1 MMSRYLSTH
10 RLPICM
16 ARIITCWAVILFIQL
31 PTLSAQTLY
40 QKKKAEIDEQ
50 QAQTRSVIQSIDQ
63 RISTSLS
70 ALDQTTRQY
79 DEMFKTYQQLTI
91 LLSLQNQ
98 KITEI
103 EKEIFQNN
111 REILLIEQNLR
122 QLRNELERLLNEYR
136 STLRALYKRGDI
148 STLALLLTS
157 ESINQVLV
165 RSYYL
170 RKYDA
175 FRKQQV
181 EDIETTREQLNA
193 SLEDYQEAKESSQGL
208 LAQLE
213 AEKVQLRSKE
223 TRLQKQV
230 ELLRRDRA
238 LLENQIREF
247 RNEQS
252 ELNTLLTDLSRQ
264 EDDLRKAEEERQKML
279 ALARQIGNERN
290 RIPSEASSGPAVAVA
305 EERAVTARSAD
316 APALDLS
323 NFSSSF
329 RSAKGSLPWPVEK
342 GVITTKFGVQVHP
355 VFNTR
360 VQNLG
365 VDISAV
371 AGSAVRVVNDGVVY
385 AIQPMQGYGDV
396 VFVNH
401 GDYKT
406 AYGNLSSVLVSRN
419 QVIRR
424 GDLIGLSGTQE
435 SVRGE
440 VVFFLVRDGT
450 QNVNPVGWLSPSA
463 K

>member
-1 MMSRYLSTH
+1 MTFDFLNMN
-10 RLPICM
+10 RLPFPLWREM
-16 ARIITCWAVILFIQL
+16 IIGILFIFMCI

-40 QKKKAEIDEQ
+40 QRKKAEIDEQ
-50 QAQTRSVIQSIDQ
+50 QAETRSVIQSIDQ

-79 DEMFKTYQQLTI
+79 DEMYKTYQQLTI

-103 EKEIFQNN
+103 EKEISQHN
-111 REILLIEQNLR
+111 REISLIEQNLR
-122 QLRNELERLLNEYR
+122 LLRNELERLLNEYR
-136 STLRALYKRGDI
+136 ATLRALYKRGNP

-157 ESINQVLV
+157 DSVNQALI
-165 RSYYL
+165 RSFYL
-170 RKYDA
+170 RKYDD
-175 FRKQQV
+175 FRQKQV
-181 EDIETTREQLNA
+181 KDIETTRTQLNTT
-193 SLEDYQEAKESSQGL
+193 LGDYREAQETSEGL

-213 AEKVQLRSKE
+213 TEKVQLKSKE
-223 TRLQKQV
+223 SQLQKQV

-247 RNEQS
+247 RSEQT

-264 EDDLRKAEEERQKML
+264 EDELRKAEEERQKML
-279 ALARQIGNERN
+279 ALARQIGTEQN
-290 RIPSEASSGPAVAVA
+290 RSQGIDASGPALTSANDRGGS
-305 EERAVTARSAD
+305 ESTAD
-316 APALDLS
+316 IPALDL
-323 NFSSSF
+323 NGFTSSF

-365 VDISAV
+365 VDISAE

-396 VFVNH
+396 IFVNH

-419 QVIRR
+419 QIIRR
-424 GDLIGLSGTQE
+424 GDIVGLSGTKD

-440 VVFFLVRDGT
+440 VVFFLVREGT
-450 QNVNPVGWLSPSA
+450 QNVNPAGWLSTSA